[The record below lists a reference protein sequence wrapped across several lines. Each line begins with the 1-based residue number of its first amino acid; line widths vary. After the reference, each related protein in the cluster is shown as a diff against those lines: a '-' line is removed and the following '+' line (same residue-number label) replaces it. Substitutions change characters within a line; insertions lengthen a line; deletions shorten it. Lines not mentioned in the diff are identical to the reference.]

1 MQANEPAKVGVPKPV
16 AGGADQPAELGVR
29 VIVLDTNI
37 VLDLFI
43 FADPA
48 TPALLAALKA
58 KSLHWIAT
66 QVMRDELERVLA
78 YTHIV
83 PRMQFYQVTAQD
95 VLARFDALVALV
107 PVAPK
112 ARYVCKDA
120 DDQKFVDL
128 AVEHQTLLLSKDK
141 AVLTMAKRLHALGV
155 QTAPQLAALS
165 LPLACCKSVG
175 QPGTDL
181 ELCSKRFVKTLPTI
195 ELF

>member
-1 MQANEPAKVGVPKPV
+1 MQTVEAA
-16 AGGADQPAELGVR
+16 ATFAASAEGSAEQAVR
-29 VIVLDTNI
+29 AIVLDTNI

-48 TPALLAALKA
+48 TPALLSALEA
-58 KSLHWIAT
+58 KSLQWIAT

-78 YTHIV
+78 YTHII

-95 VLARFDALVALV
+95 VLARFDALVTLV

-120 DDQKFVDL
+120 DDQKFIDL
-128 AVEHQTLLLSKDK
+128 AVAHQTILLSKDK

-155 QTAPQLAALS
+155 QTAPRFSVLS
-165 LPLACCKSVG
+165 LPLTPAA
-175 QPGTDL
+175 
-181 ELCSKRFVKTLPTI
+181 
-195 ELF
+195 